1 KIGFRSALGAE
12 RRRIVRQLLTESTVL
27 ASLGGMLG
35 LGIAIVGLWILKASL
50 PADTPRLGDVHLD
63 WRVLLFTGA
72 ITILTGFIFGLAPA
86 IQASRTA
93 LAESLS
99 AGGRSGAIPVSQH
112 LRSALAIGEVAF
124 AMLLVVAAGLLIRS
138 FWALSHVNPGFQS
151 ERVVTARITPNQ
163 SFCNDPGRCLGFYR
177 VLLDKLQ
184 SSPGVKSAALVND
197 LPLEGGITKRA
208 VHMEDYT

>member
-112 LRSALAIGEVAF
+112 LRSALAVGEVGF

-138 FWALSHVNPGFQS
+138 FWALSHINPGFRS
-151 ERVVTARITPNQ
+151 DRILTARITPNE
-163 SFCNDPGRCLGFYR
+163 SFCADAARCLTFYR
-177 VLLDKLQ
+177 NVIDHVQ
-184 SSPGVKSAALVND
+184 SSPGVSGAALVNT
-197 LPLEGGITKRA
+197 LPLG
-208 VHMEDYT
+208 